1 MAAIAFNPSKAVVFD
16 LARGGVHVS
25 VDGAARRSSGEQ
37 GAAHVLLPTEL
48 FATLIDHY
56 AGARVLGHT
65 IGGDVVK
72 RALARGG
79 QESGSMR
86 SLTLA
91 EVVDLVGGELALLGL
106 GSLRVER
113 WGDAMLFVLDPCA
126 LDARADAFV
135 EGLVEGIVE
144 VGGARE
150 VHAVVIDR
158 SDGTV
163 RVLIGSATATDRAK
177 EMAQVGTP
185 FTEIVTELQEGGDR

>member
-16 LARGGVHVS
+16 LARGGVHL
-25 VDGAARRSSGEQ
+25 GRRSSGEA
-37 GAAHVLLPTEL
+37 GPAHVLLPTEL
-48 FATLIDHY
+48 FATLVDHY
-56 AGARVLGHT
+56 AGARALGHT
-65 IGGDVVK
+65 VGTDVVK

-79 QESGSMR
+79 QDTGSMR

-144 VGGARE
+144 VGGARDA
-150 VHAVVIDR
+150 HAVVIDR
-158 SDGTV
+158 ADGTV
-163 RVLIGSATATDRAK
+163 RVLIGGPEAAERAK
-177 EMAQVGTP
+177 EMAAVGAP
-185 FTEIVTELQEGGDR
+185 FTEIVTELQEGGNR